1 MRWKLQVGRLTHW
14 PVESTI
20 FWKLLYESFL
30 PFQSGFRE
38 LFLQLHLN
46 EAEVAGAWLHH
57 FFFFFF
63 FQDLMAKPK
72 KRTEKPEEDFNNNS
86 VTCAQN

>member
-20 FWKLLYESFL
+20 SWKLLYESFL

-57 FFFFFF
+57 FFFFSRSNG
-63 FQDLMAKPK
+63 K
-72 KRTEKPEEDFNNNS
+72 
-86 VTCAQN
+86 AQKTNREAWGGF